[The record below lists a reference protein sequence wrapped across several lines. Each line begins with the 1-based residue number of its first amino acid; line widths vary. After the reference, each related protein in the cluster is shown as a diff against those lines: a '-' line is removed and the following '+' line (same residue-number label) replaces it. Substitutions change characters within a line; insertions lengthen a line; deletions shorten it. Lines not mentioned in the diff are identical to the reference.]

1 MPLGGRYRRA
11 QLEESRDAAKYA
23 IFTKKNYLTSHVNRA
38 SVNKL
43 CSEGPILGKEAAHFP
58 QRQRDKKTGKDGGK
72 IISPLS
78 PKKTKQ
84 HWIITN
90 KTASI
95 SKSKKI

>member
-1 MPLGGRYRRA
+1 MGGGYRRA

-38 SVNKL
+38 NVNKL
-43 CSEGPILGKEAAHFP
+43 CSEELILGKEAAHFP
-58 QRQRDKKTGKDGGK
+58 QRQWDKKTGKDGGK
-72 IISPLS
+72 IFSKS
-78 PKKTKQ
+78 KKTKQ